1 MKHYI
6 TIHNFMLIVGA
17 CFLIDLMS
25 ILLKLSWH
33 IVIVI
38 CMFSYFYTTCTNAED
53 QTYQENLLTIV
64 VLCVVTRTVTY
75 VDTDHM
81 LGWGQGGAGQQPL
94 TGRPPLCGKLGLSVL
109 SSQLNLSSHP
119 SLSCKQLPFL
129 QLLNSAM
136 PLSKAVEVRF
146 HCV

>member
-1 MKHYI
+1 
-6 TIHNFMLIVGA
+6 MLKVEA
-17 CFLIDLMS
+17 CFLIDLMF
-25 ILLKLSWH
+25 IVLKLSWH

-81 LGWGQGGAGQQPL
+81 LGGGEGRVGQD
-94 TGRPPLCGKLGLSVL
+94 
-109 SSQLNLSSHP
+109 SS
-119 SLSCKQLPFL
+119 
-129 QLLNSAM
+129 
-136 PLSKAVEVRF
+136 R
-146 HCV
+146 